1 MVAAVLV
8 MQSLEYVKNVEL
20 TSSALGIVVI
30 VRVGNLQ
37 KRIAMKMGKE

>member
-8 MQSLEYVKNVEL
+8 MQSSESVKNVEL
-20 TSSALGIVVI
+20 KSRAMGIVVI

-37 KRIAMKMGKE
+37 KHIAMKMEKE